1 MQSALANIE
10 GVSNLKVELG
20 KVEYSGTAKA
30 AEVIAVLEEKTKF
43 KAEVQ

>member
-1 MQSALANIE
+1 MD

-30 AEVIAVLEEKTKF
+30 AEVIAALEGKTKF